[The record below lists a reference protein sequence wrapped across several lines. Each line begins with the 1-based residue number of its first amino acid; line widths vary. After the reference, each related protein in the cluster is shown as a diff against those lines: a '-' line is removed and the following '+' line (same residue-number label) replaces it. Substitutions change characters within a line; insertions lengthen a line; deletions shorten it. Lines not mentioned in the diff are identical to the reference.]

1 MSKSTQSDAIAQE
14 IDEKKPIMKL
24 KSINFQVLVMLAAI
38 AVIML
43 FFTFTTEG
51 AYLSARNISN
61 LLRQTAITGILAV
74 GMVFVIISAE
84 IDLSVGSMM
93 GLLGGAAAIF
103 DVWLGWPLPLTI
115 VVTLLGG
122 LLLGAWNGWWVA
134 YRKVPSFIVTLAGM
148 LAFRGILIGITNGTT
163 VAPTSGAMSQI
174 GQSYLPDGLG
184 FGIGA
189 VGLMLF
195 VAWQWRRR
203 SRRAQLGLPVA
214 AATGDVTRQSL
225 LAVVVLGA
233 IYLLNDYRGVP
244 TPVLLLTALMLAGI
258 FMATRTAFG
267 RRIYAIGGNID
278 AARLSGVNVERT
290 KLAVFAINGLMV
302 AIAGL
307 ILSSRLGAGSPSAG
321 NIAELDAIAACVI
334 GGTSLAG
341 GIGSVAGAVMGAF
354 IMASLD
360 NGMSMLDVP
369 TFWQYIVKG
378 AILLLAV
385 WMDSATKRRA

>member
-1 MSKSTQSDAIAQE
+1 MLKTDSTQRSLLSPAASASTG
-14 IDEKKPIMKL
+14 KFRL
-24 KSINFQVLVMLAAI
+24 LNFQVLVMLAAI
-38 AVIML
+38 LLIML
-43 FFTFTTEG
+43 FFTWMTDG

-93 GLLGGAAAIF
+93 GLLGGVAAIF

-115 VVTLLGG
+115 LVTLALG

-148 LAFRGILIGITNGTT
+148 LAFRGILVGITNGTT
-163 VAPTSGAMSQI
+163 VAPTSPAMSQI
-174 GQSYLPDGLG
+174 GQSYLPDGIG
-184 FGIGA
+184 FGFGV
-189 VGLMLF
+189 VGLLLF
-195 VAWQWRRR
+195 IGWQWRLRLRR
-203 SRRAQLGLPVA
+203 QSMGLPQA
-214 AATGDVTRQSL
+214 SATGSVTRQSL
-225 LAVVVLGA
+225 TAILVLGA
-233 IYLLNDYRGVP
+233 IWLLNDYRGVP
-244 TPVLLLTALMLAGI
+244 TPVLILCLLLLAGM

-267 RRIYAIGGNID
+267 RRIYAIGGNLD
-278 AARLSGVNVERT
+278 AARLSGINVART
-290 KLAVFAINGLMV
+290 KMAVFAINGLMV

-341 GIGSVAGAVMGAF
+341 GIGTVAGAVMGAF

-360 NGMSMLDVP
+360 NGMSMMDVP

-385 WMDSATKRRA
+385 WMDSATKRRV

>member
-1 MSKSTQSDAIAQE
+1 MSKTNPSE
-14 IDEKKPIMKL
+14 L
-24 KSINFQVLVMLAAI
+24 KATAPAPGLFSGLKALNLQVFVMIAAI
-38 AVIML
+38 VAIML
-43 FFTFTTEG
+43 FFTWTTDG
-51 AYLSARNISN
+51 SYLSARNVSN

-93 GLLGGAAAIF
+93 GLLGGLAAIF

-115 VVTLLGG
+115 VVTLLLG
-122 LLLGAWNGWWVA
+122 LLLGTWNGWWVA

-148 LAFRGILIGITNGTT
+148 LAFRGILIGVTNGTT
-163 VAPTSGAMSQI
+163 VSPTSASMSQI
-174 GQSYLPDGLG
+174 GQSYLSSGVGFSLG
-184 FGIGA
+184 AI
-189 VGLMLF
+189 GLMAF
-195 VAWQWRRR
+195 VAWQWRSRMRR
-203 SRRAQLGLPVA
+203 QTLGL
-214 AATGDVTRQSL
+214 ATAPSTSVVGRQAL
-225 LAVVVLGA
+225 TAVIVLGA
-233 IYLLNDYRGVP
+233 IWLLNDYRGVP
-244 TPVLLLTALMLAGI
+244 TPVLLLVLLLLAGM

-267 RRIYAIGGNID
+267 RRIYAIGGNLE
-278 AARLSGVNVERT
+278 AARLSGINVERT

-302 AIAGL
+302 AVAGL

-360 NGMSMLDVP
+360 NGMSMMDVP

>member
-1 MSKSTQSDAIAQE
+1 MLKSTQSEASLPPVGA
-14 IDEKKPIMKL
+14 KKPPFGL
-24 KSINFQVLVMLAAI
+24 KTVNLQVFVMLAAI

-93 GLLGGAAAIF
+93 GLLGGVAAIF
-103 DVWLGWPLPLTI
+103 DVWFGWPLPLTI
-115 VVTLLGG
+115 VVTLLAG

-163 VAPTSGAMSQI
+163 VSPTSNAMSQI
-174 GQSYLPDGLG
+174 GQSYLPNGVG

-203 SRRAQLGLPVA
+203 SRRTQLGLPVA
-214 AATGDVTRQSL
+214 AASGDVTRQSIMAIL
-225 LAVVVLGA
+225 VLGA

-244 TPVLLLTALMLAGI
+244 TPVLILTALMLAGI
-258 FMATRTAFG
+258 FMASRTAFG

-385 WMDSATKRRA
+385 WMDSATKRRV